1 MHKENIMFRNLLAT
15 TAIAT
20 LLTTAAYGQ
29 NTIPAPASPAPTSQD
44 ENSSSGPVMRAEGHL
59 ASNLMGES
67 VYNGTGADA
76 QNIGTVKDL
85 VIAQNGM
92 VESLVIGVGGFLGI
106 GEKNVAVSYG
116 DAEQAEQN
124 GKRWLV
130 VNASKDQL
138 KALPDFDRRAY
149 DVVPSTASDNTA
161 PVTNRLA
168 QAPANSGGTVAPLA
182 PRSGTTAEAPAE
194 RDTTTTASIDKSQLT
209 RMPVGEIRS
218 EELTGTTVYGSED
231 ANVGKI
237 GDVVLS
243 GDGKVDAV
251 IINVG
256 GFLGMGSKEVA
267 VGMDNLAFMVDSDG
281 KKYLYT
287 NFTKDQL
294 KAQPAYDKTTYSE
307 KRDQQRM
314 IIQQ

>member
-1 MHKENIMFRNLLAT
+1 MFRNLLAT

-20 LLTTAAYGQ
+20 LLTTAAYAQ
-29 NTIPAPASPAPTSQD
+29 NTTAPAPANPAPMSRD
-44 ENSSSGPVMRAEGHL
+44 NNSSGTPAMRADGHL
-59 ASNLMGES
+59 ASNLIGET
-67 VYNGTGADA
+67 VYNGTGEDA
-76 QNIGTVKDL
+76 ENIGKVKDL
-85 VIAQNGM
+85 VISPNGM
-92 VESLVIGVGGFLGI
+92 VESLVIGVGGFLGL

-116 DAEQAEQN
+116 DADQAEQN

-130 VNASKDQL
+130 VNASRDQL
-138 KALPDFDRRAY
+138 KTLPDFDRRAY
-149 DVVPSTASDNTA
+149 DVAPVTAGDTSA
-161 PVTNRLA
+161 PVTNNLA
-168 QAPANSGGTVAPLA
+168 QAPTNGGGAMAPSNDKTAMA
-182 PRSGTTAEAPAE
+182 PTEP
-194 RDTTTTASIDKSQLT
+194 DTMTTASTDKSQLT

-251 IINVG
+251 IIDVG
-256 GFLGMGSKEVA
+256 GFLGVGSKEVA
-267 VGMDNLAFMVDSDG
+267 VGMDNLAFMVDKSG

-294 KAQPAYDKTTYSE
+294 KAQPAYDKSTYSE
-307 KRDQQRM
+307 KRDEQRM
-314 IIQQ
+314 MQQ

>member
-1 MHKENIMFRNLLAT
+1 MFRNLLAT

-20 LLTTAAYGQ
+20 LLTTAAQAQ
-29 NTIPAPASPAPTSQD
+29 NTTAPAPASPAPMSQD
-44 ENSSSGPVMRAEGHL
+44 NNPSGAPAMRADGHL
-59 ASNLMGES
+59 ASNLIGET
-67 VYNGTGADA
+67 VYNSTGDDA
-76 QNIGTVKDL
+76 QNIGKVKDL
-85 VIAQNGM
+85 VISPNGM
-92 VESLVIGVGGFLGI
+92 VESLVVGVGGFLGL
-106 GEKNVAVSYG
+106 GEKNVAVNYG
-116 DAEQAEQN
+116 DADQAEQN

-149 DVVPSTASDNTA
+149 DVAPVSAADTSA
-161 PVTNRLA
+161 PVTNNLA
-168 QAPANSGGTVAPLA
+168 QAPTNGGGAM
-182 PRSGTTAEAPAE
+182 APAHNKTAMAPTQP
-194 RDTTTTASIDKSQLT
+194 DTMTTASIDKSLLT
-209 RMPVGEIRS
+209 RVPVGEIRS
-218 EELTGTTVYGSED
+218 AELTGTTVYGSED

-251 IINVG
+251 IIDVG
-256 GFLGMGSKEVA
+256 GFLGIGSKEVA
-267 VGMDNLAFMVDSDG
+267 VGMDNLAFMVDKGG

-294 KAQPAYDKTTYSE
+294 KSQPAYDKSTYSE

-314 IIQQ
+314 IEQQ